1 MHNVDDAYHS
11 DSKKDLS
18 VSISFESINYTS
30 KIERAK
36 RDKERWLRVLENR
49 EKITIDKLT

>member
-49 EKITIDKLT
+49 EKIAIDKLT

>member
-36 RDKERWLRVLENR
+36 KDKERWLRVLENR
-49 EKITIDKLT
+49 EKIAIDKLT

>member
-1 MHNVDDAYHS
+1 MHNVDDVYHS